1 MLPMIAGYV
10 MGQRTAA
17 KVAGMSVVANHMSVS
32 GSSVEALAEL
42 DARVD
47 RLLLVIE
54 AMWGMMKEQG
64 LTDEQLAARIAEIDN
79 SDGVADG
86 RRVIPAVTCRSC
98 GSKVM
103 GGLPRCQICGTDTG
117 VVVGPL
123 AGI

>member
-17 KVAGMSVVANHMSVS
+17 RAAGMSVVANHMSVA
-32 GSSVEALAEL
+32 GGSVEALAEL

-79 SDGVADG
+79 SDGVIDG
-86 RRVIPAVTCRSC
+86 RRVVPALTCKSC

-103 GGLPRCQICGTDTG
+103 GGLPRCQICGTETG
-117 VVVGPL
+117 VVPGPL
-123 AGI
+123 DRI

>member
-1 MLPMIAGYV
+1 V
-10 MGQRTAA
+10 
-17 KVAGMSVVANHMSVS
+17 
-32 GSSVEALAEL
+32 AEL

-79 SDGVADG
+79 SDGIIDG
-86 RRVIPAVTCRSC
+86 RRVIPAVTCKSC

-103 GGLPRCQICGTDTG
+103 GGLPRCQICGTETG
-117 VVVGPL
+117 VVPGPL